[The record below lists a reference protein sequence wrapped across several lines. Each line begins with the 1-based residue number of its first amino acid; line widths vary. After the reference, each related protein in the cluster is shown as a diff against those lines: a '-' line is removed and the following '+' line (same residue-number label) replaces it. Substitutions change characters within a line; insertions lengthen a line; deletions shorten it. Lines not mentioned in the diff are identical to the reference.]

1 MPFFQE
7 GKSKIKM
14 VALMPPNVKNI
25 TWYSPI
31 DQNKKPSNTII
42 NGMLN
47 RFKKQEAA
55 KTVVVYQ
62 FYENGE
68 LYLELKRPQ

>member
-1 MPFFQE
+1 
-7 GKSKIKM
+7 M

-31 DQNKKPSNTII
+31 VQNKKPADTII
-42 NGMLN
+42 NGMLT
-47 RFKKQEAA
+47 RFQKKAEAQN
-55 KTVVVYQ
+55 VVVIQ

-68 LYLELKRPQ
+68 KIHEIKRT

>member
-1 MPFFQE
+1 MPFYQQE
-7 GKSKIKM
+7 KSKIKM

-31 DQNKKPSNTII
+31 DQNKKPSDTII
-42 NGMLN
+42 NGMLR
-47 RFKKQEAA
+47 RFQKKAEA

-62 FYENGE
+62 FYENGT
-68 LYLELKRPQ
+68 LYHQIKRP